1 MRLLDTETGLFFEV
15 SDPVDV
21 PYAILSHM
29 WDGPN
34 HEQTYQQVCAI
45 QASYQRPSTLQIILS
60 YLGYVAVFT
69 YLPPELQPI

>member
-21 PYAILSHM
+21 LYAILSHT

-34 HEQTYQQVCAI
+34 HE
-45 QASYQRPSTLQIILS
+45 
-60 YLGYVAVFT
+60 
-69 YLPPELQPI
+69 